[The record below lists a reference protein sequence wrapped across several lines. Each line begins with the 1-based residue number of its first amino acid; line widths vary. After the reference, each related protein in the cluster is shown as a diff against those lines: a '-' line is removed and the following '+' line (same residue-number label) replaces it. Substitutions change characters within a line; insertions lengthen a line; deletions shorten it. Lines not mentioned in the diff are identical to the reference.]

1 MADVVPVNG
10 QLVQVNGQPVIDY
23 MARDYESLLQA
34 MRDQI
39 PHKLSQWTDFTNE
52 ADFGNVLL
60 QLFAHIGDILSYY
73 QDRVAN
79 ESFLG
84 TAQTR
89 RSVIEHLRLIGYEL
103 GTAAPA
109 AAALTLTVPGSVTST
124 VTLAKGDAFATKSQK
139 DRPSVRFEYTR
150 DSNLVIDF
158 GAIAA
163 DPVTG
168 RKVYAGLPVE
178 EGRLIDA
185 EVLGASA
192 GTPDQRFPLAHPGA
206 ILGRL
211 NVAQPTGQDMLVRTQ
226 LAGTV
231 DVWTRRE
238 SLAFSQ
244 AGQNDY
250 FVEVDENDRATL
262 VFGDGSFGA
271 IPRQG
276 AQITVTYRIGGGLA
290 GNVMAGT
297 VNTIADA
304 PQLALLGAKVIN
316 PGPATG
322 GAEREDIVHAV
333 QQAPAVFR
341 SLRRAVTAAD
351 YQALALSYKGV
362 GKVRAVGTGWNE
374 VTLFVAPEGG
384 GKVSDVLEAGLK
396 GYFEDKRMLSQI
408 IEVSDVDYVPIFVTA
423 EIAVESF
430 YVPADVVAQVQQA
443 AADLLAF
450 DRVDFNQSVY
460 LSRFYEDSQ
469 SVPGVVFVNITE
481 FRRGD
486 QPTPAVE
493 PHGTITLGA
502 NEMPV
507 VPSDADYARGLKII
521 VIGQGGS

>member
-1 MADVVPVNG
+1 MAEIK
-10 QLVQVNGQPVIDY
+10 QVGGQPVIDY

-39 PHKLSQWTDFTNE
+39 PQKLAQWTDFANE

-60 QLFAHIGDILSYY
+60 ELFAYIGDILSYY

-89 RSVIEHLRLIGYEL
+89 RSVIQHLRLIGYEL

-109 AAALTLTVPGSVTST
+109 AAELTLAVPGSVTEA
-124 VTLAKGDAFATKSQK
+124 VTISKGDAFATKSQK
-139 DRPSVRFEYTR
+139 DRPSMRFEYTR
-150 DSNLVIDF
+150 DSPLTIDF
-158 GAIAA
+158 STITP

-168 RKVYAGLPVE
+168 RKVISGVPVE

-185 EVLGASA
+185 EVLGTSA
-192 GTPDQRFPLAHPGA
+192 GTPNQRFPLAHPGVM
-206 ILGRL
+206 LGRL
-211 NVAQPTGQDMLVRTQ
+211 DAAQPAGQDVLVLTQ

-231 DVWTRRE
+231 DEWTRRE
-238 SLAFSQ
+238 SLAFSE

-250 FVEVDENDRATL
+250 FVEIDENDQATI
-262 VFGDGSFGA
+262 VFGDGNLGS

-276 AQITVTYRIGGGLA
+276 AQITASYRVGGGLA
-290 GNVMAGT
+290 GNVLANT
-297 VNTIADA
+297 VTTIIDA
-304 PQLALLGAKVIN
+304 PQLALLGATATN
-316 PGPATG
+316 PAPATG
-322 GAEREDIVHAV
+322 GAEREDIAHAV

-341 SLRRAVTAAD
+341 SLRRAVTASD

-362 GKVRAVGTGWNE
+362 GKVRADATGWNE
-374 VTLFVAPEGG
+374 VTLYVAPDGGG
-384 GKVSDVLEAGLK
+384 GKVSDVLEEGLK

-408 IEVSDVDYVPIFVTA
+408 VEVADVDYVPIFVTA

-430 YVPADVVAQVQQA
+430 YVPADVVANVQQA
-443 AADLLAF
+443 AAGLLAF
-450 DRVDFNQSVY
+450 DKVDFHQTVY

-469 SVPGVVFVNITE
+469 NVPGVVFVNITE

-486 QPTPAVE
+486 QPVPPVE
-493 PHGTITLGA
+493 PHGTIVLGP
-502 NEMPV
+502 NELPV
-507 VPSDADYARGLKII
+507 IPTEADYKLGLKA
-521 VIGQGGS
+521 VVVHQGGQ